1 MPSPTSPDDLPRFWR
16 DPALPF
22 IEARSVADGRKV
34 CYSPHAHA
42 TFSIGAVVAGSCDY
56 VNGNQRQR
64 ISQGCVVMMNPQV
77 VHACNP
83 VDGQP
88 WSYVML
94 YVDPHWLGALQRSLG
109 ISPEGTFVPFA
120 GILSQAPELYA
131 GVTGLYA
138 YLIDPLIANVGKQ
151 AKARAFFTALQRHL
165 APAPADEEPL
175 RPLRRAAAFI
185 ERHCT
190 EALTLEAISAEA
202 GVSSSYLIRAFKRH
216 FGLTPH
222 AYLVNRR
229 IQHSQRALREGRSLA
244 EVALEAGF
252 ADQAHFQRAFKRHL
266 AATPGQY
273 RD

>member
-1 MPSPTSPDDLPRFWR
+1 MSCPASTDALPRFWR

-34 CYSPHAHA
+34 CYAPHAHA
-42 TFSIGAVVAGSCDY
+42 TFSVGAVIAGSCDY
-56 VNGNQRQR
+56 VNGIQRQR

-83 VDGQP
+83 VEGQP

-94 YVDPHWLGALQRSLG
+94 YIDPQWLGALQHTLG
-109 ISPEGTFVPFA
+109 MSAGGTFVPFA
-120 GILSQAPELYA
+120 SILSPAPELFS

-138 YLIDPLIANVGKQ
+138 CLIDPLLANAIKQ
-151 AKARAFFTALQRHL
+151 EKVRAFFTALQGHL
-165 APAPADEEPL
+165 AAAPVDEEPL
-175 RPLRRAAAFI
+175 QALRRAAAFI
-185 ERHCT
+185 QRHCT
-190 EALTLEAISAEA
+190 EALTLDDISAEA

-229 IQHSQRALREGRSLA
+229 IQHSQRALREGRSLSD
-244 EVALEAGF
+244 VALEAGF
-252 ADQAHFQRAFKRHL
+252 ADQAHFQRTFKRHL